1 MGAFF
6 QMIRKLLPSLK
17 ALNINTKK
25 KHSFN
30 ISLNYCWSSNR
41 HTHTHEL
48 LLTVNKSLSHALFP
62 FEGLPSHAQM
72 WVDGPTH
79 FICIIS

>member
-1 MGAFF
+1 M
-6 QMIRKLLPSLK
+6 
-17 ALNINTKK
+17 N
-25 KHSFN
+25 
-30 ISLNYCWSSNR
+30 
-41 HTHTHEL
+41 THTHEL